1 MLVRLCAVLYGVNA
15 VFERDA
21 HALRT
26 LHMRGDLVAQ
36 PVRLV
41 TRGLDVLGRHL
52 QRARLALH
60 GRVQHAAG
68 YHQLYKIWLA
78 GSNLRDK
85 IFRLLGAVRL
95 IRKRACHMP
104 AGHGDR
110 HVRREDARADVLPGL
125 YPVAY
130 LAVVLHDAADGADGG
145 DAAHE
150 LGLGVRGADN
160 LDHAP
165 HERGARDG
173 LYKLG
178 IIGLLF
184 LRAAG
189 GRQVQMQVY
198 KPRHNILAAEIY
210 LLAVR
215 ALAARGDN
223 ADYLLAVGDDAH
235 ALLRLHIFAAVEYNA
250 VYIRSFHGN
259 APTIIFML

>member
-1 MLVRLCAVLYGVNA
+1 
-15 VFERDA
+15 
-21 HALRT
+21 
-26 LHMRGDLVAQ
+26 
-36 PVRLV
+36 
-41 TRGLDVLGRHL
+41 
-52 QRARLALH
+52 
-60 GRVQHAAG
+60 
-68 YHQLYKIWLA
+68 
-78 GSNLRDK
+78 
-85 IFRLLGAVRL
+85 
-95 IRKRACHMP
+95 MP

-150 LGLGVRGADN
+150 LGLGVRGADD